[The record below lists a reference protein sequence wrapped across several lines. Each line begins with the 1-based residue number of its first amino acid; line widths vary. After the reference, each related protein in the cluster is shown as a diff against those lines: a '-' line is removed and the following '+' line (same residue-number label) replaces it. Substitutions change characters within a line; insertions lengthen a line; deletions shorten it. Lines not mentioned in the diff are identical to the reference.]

1 MNAGRRHFL
10 RNCCTFATG
19 SALTLAPLRSSA
31 EPETVVVDPKP
42 LFEISP
48 HLYMQFMEPLG
59 TTDGSVEAAWDYE
72 ADDWREDLIDVVR
85 DLGPGVVRFGGLF
98 SRYYR
103 WREGVGPREKR
114 PPMRNY
120 VWGGMET
127 NRVGTREFVDFCQR
141 VGAEPLYCVNFLS
154 DGRKQY
160 WRTPGGAIRSGDA
173 AEAADWVSYSNDPDN
188 RERRANGAAAPYNI
202 KLWQL
207 GNETSYGTDGF
218 TKDESIQ
225 HTIEFAKAMKQRDP
239 SVQLIG
245 WGDRQRPNEAL
256 WASDLVDR
264 AGEYL
269 DYVAIHMMGQ
279 HPKRPQTM
287 LEDLRYQQEP
297 EQAWQELLELSGAIE
312 IRIQELESV
321 LAQRKSPAAIAVTE
335 GHLSLRPHNANPIL
349 QEWLTGAYHARSM
362 NIYQR
367 HGARVK
373 ISTAADFCGTRWTVN
388 AVMIPVPRGKSYLMP
403 VASVMRLFAK
413 HSGRQGVAVSNCP
426 SGLDIAASR
435 TGDRFFL
442 HVANLNYSQPVQA
455 TFSIKGMLVTQG
467 RVFEIAPGNLREYVN
482 QDRPDTFAAREEPM
496 TPPNFSWRFPAG
508 SVSAVEV
515 EVKASSGQGNVHELL

>member
-1 MNAGRRHFL
+1 
-10 RNCCTFATG
+10 
-19 SALTLAPLRSSA
+19 
-31 EPETVVVDPKP
+31 VVIDPKP

-48 HLYMQFMEPLG
+48 YLYMQFMEPLG

-72 ADDWREDLIDVVR
+72 ADDWREDLIEVVR

-103 WREGVGPREKR
+103 WREGVGPVDKR

-127 NRVGTREFVDFCQR
+127 NRVGTREFVDFCRR

-160 WRTPGGAIRSGDA
+160 WKMPGGAVRTGDA

-188 RERRANGAAAPYNI
+188 RERRAKGGVAPYNI

-218 TKDESIQ
+218 TKDESIH
-225 HTIEFAKAMKQRDP
+225 HTIEFARAMKQRDP
-239 SVQLIG
+239 SVKLIG
-245 WGDRQRPNEAL
+245 WGDRQKPDEAL
-256 WASDLVDR
+256 WAGDLVDR

-279 HPKRPQTM
+279 HPKRPQTV

-297 EQAWQELLELSGAIE
+297 EQAWQELLEFSGAIE
-312 IRIQELESV
+312 VRIQELESV
-321 LAQRKSPAAIAVTE
+321 LAERKSTASIAVTE
-335 GHLSLRPHNANPIL
+335 GHLSLRPHNANSIL

-367 HGARVK
+367 HGASVK
-373 ISTAADFCGTRWTVN
+373 IATAADLCGTRWTVN
-388 AVMIPVPRGKSYLMP
+388 AVMIPVPRGRSYLMP

-413 HSGRQGVAVSNCP
+413 HNGRQGVAVSACP
-426 SGLDIAASR
+426 SDLDIAASR
-435 TGDRFFL
+435 TGNQFFL
-442 HVANLNYSQPVQA
+442 HIANLNYSQPVRA
-455 TFSIKGMLVTQG
+455 TFSIKGMPVTQG
-467 RVFEIAPGNLREYVN
+467 RLFQIAPGNLREYVN
-482 QDRPDTFAAREEPM
+482 QDRPDAFAAREEPM
-496 TPPNFSWRFPAG
+496 TAANLLWRFPAG
-508 SVSAVEV
+508 SVSAVEL
-515 EVKASSGQGNVHELL
+515 EANGAESAMLREGL